1 MGASGGFMLLWEA
14 IPTWASGGSMGGG
27 GGGGGGA
34 SGGFIIIGQVDAI
47 WC

>member
-14 IPTWASGGSMGGG
+14 IPIWASGGSMG
-27 GGGGGGA
+27 A
-34 SGGFIIIGQVDAI
+34 SGGLIGQVDAI